1 MVVELDGMVQLILH
15 VVKEGVLA
23 MEQVVVVRD
32 GRPEKEVD
40 SKTPQ
45 DSQE

>member
-1 MVVELDGMVQLILH
+1 MDGMVQLIH
-15 VVKEGVLA
+15 IVLAGAIA

>member
-1 MVVELDGMVQLILH
+1 
-15 VVKEGVLA
+15 

>member
-1 MVVELDGMVQLILH
+1 MVVELDGMVQLIHL
-15 VVKEGVLA
+15 VKVGVLA
-23 MEQVVVVRD
+23 MEQVVVVSD

>member
-1 MVVELDGMVQLILH
+1 MDGMVQLVHI
-15 VVKEGVLA
+15 VKVGVIA

-32 GRPEKEVD
+32 GRPEKEVE
-40 SKTPQ
+40 SKTPL